1 MLTMMGF
8 VNSYFVVLF
17 SIVFVTTWLLLP
29 WWIKTAKKAG
39 LVGKDIHK
47 VKERN
52 VAEMGGII
60 VLLGFI
66 IGIIG
71 YIALRIFVLDANSNI
86 VSILAVLVGIFL
98 ATIIG
103 IIDDVL
109 GWKIGLKQ
117 WQKPVLTL
125 LVATPIMAVN
135 AGTRMMSIPLMGNID
150 LGLVYPLIIIPI
162 LIAIG
167 TNGFNMLA
175 GYNGLEASQ
184 GIIILTTLAYYSY
197 ITSSSWLSIVALCM
211 VAALGAFLFFNKYP
225 AKIFPGDTLTYSVGG
240 LAAMIAIMANL
251 EKIFIILFIPYVIEF
266 FLKLRGSFKKESFAR
281 VQENG
286 TLVPRYKKIYGL
298 ENLSVLIMNKLKIK
312 TTEQKVVFSLY
323 CFQLLFVLFT
333 FIL

>member
-1 MLTMMGF
+1 MMGF
-8 VNSYFVVLF
+8 VNSYLVVLF
-17 SIVFVTTWLLLP
+17 SVVFVTTWLLLP
-29 WWIKTAKKAG
+29 WWIRTAKKTG

-60 VLLGFI
+60 VLLGFT

-71 YIALRIFVLDANSNI
+71 YVALRIFVLDANSNI
-86 VSILAVLVGIFL
+86 ALILAVLSGVFL
-98 ATIIG
+98 AAIIG

-117 WQKPVLTL
+117 WQKPLLTL
-125 LVATPIMAVN
+125 LVAAPIMAVN
-135 AGTRMMSIPLMGNID
+135 AGIKVMSIPFIGDVNMGMA
-150 LGLVYPLIIIPI
+150 YPLFVIPL

-175 GYNGLEASQ
+175 GYNGLETSL

-197 ITSSSWLSIVALCM
+197 LTDSPWLSIVALCM

-240 LAAMIAIMANL
+240 LTAMIAIMANL
-251 EKIFIILFIPYVIEF
+251 EKIFIILFIPYILEF
-266 FLKLRGSFKKESFAR
+266 FLKLRGFFKKESFAR
-281 VQENG
+281 VQEDG
-286 TLVPRYKKIYGL
+286 TLIPRYRKIYGL

-312 TTEQKVVFSLY
+312 TTETRVVLFLY

-333 FIL
+333 FV